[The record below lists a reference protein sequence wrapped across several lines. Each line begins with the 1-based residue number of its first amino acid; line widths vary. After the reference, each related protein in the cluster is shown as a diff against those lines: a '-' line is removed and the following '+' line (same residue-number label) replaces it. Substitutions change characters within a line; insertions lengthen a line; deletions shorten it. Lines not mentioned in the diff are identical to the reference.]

1 MPRIV
6 GYYSNLK
13 TSTSGTFFA
22 IPTPSYEQSDLL
34 LAIIAVDTGSG
45 VWSGSSGWSV
55 LSARTNTSQLSVLYK
70 IATASE
76 PDESPFQTTVAETF
90 NGCIISIRDVNV
102 TNPFGP
108 TNNFAMAT
116 QAAASKFQ
124 MPQITTSVANSLI
137 IYATSSSVAGVPS
150 IIEGPV
156 TLLNGEDGTA
166 QSSGVG
172 WGYKTGTGL
181 TPSNVTCSVIAT
193 GSGVKLALQ
202 VAPPS
207 SGATEIPAFCAS
219 DSSIYV
225 DPING
230 TTAYNGN
237 AAMATTFDT
246 NFYISICGV
255 TAADATL
262 AAQTDVGINSYHS
275 AARVT
280 SISNSKNWAGVALDL
295 AVANNVNVT
304 GKNVLVH
311 TGPSTPGQIQN
322 IGPATARKGIL
333 FGMRSTTSNWSTWHV
348 HGKGTPFGYQ
358 RDVPLI
364 INSLNTS
371 GLLQTTGSTNFSAID
386 VFGFAVSGGGV
397 GTTIWDFYS
406 LWVLDT
412 TTICGGSS
420 GTPINIPGIVLAASD
435 GHERKS
441 VVQQGGS
448 QAIIYQPIR
457 IGSGGTETTYLDL
470 DATAIEFPR
479 IYNRTTSQ
487 VNYCS
492 ANGVAGITYWAG
504 PSDTIKHRNSVISSL
519 SPYHWGFHSGSSLAA
534 TYDFSGLQVIG
545 AKPINPRS
553 GITLS
558 NTIFN
563 SCGEFNLRGMILDNC
578 TISSCI
584 DERALIVTSAT
595 EFASVTNCTFSD
607 NNKAIRFTFSGS
619 VTMDGNLFAGNT
631 YDIENASTGGTL
643 TIEAING
650 ANPGTFINV
659 SGGTT
664 VINNA
669 KTLELTDLQI
679 NSEVRVFSKPSY
691 VELAGV
697 ENSTDTFTYNYN
709 YTGDTTVDIV
719 IHNLGYQYI
728 LLEDITL
735 GSNGVSIPIQQQI
748 DRNYLNP

>member
-1 MPRIV
+1 MPKIV
-6 GYYSNLK
+6 GYSSNLQ

-45 VWSGSSGWSV
+45 VWSGSTGWSV
-55 LSARTNTSQLSVLYK
+55 LSARTNTSQLAVLYK
-70 IATASE
+70 IATATE

-90 NGCIISIRDVNV
+90 NGCIVSIRDVNV

-108 TNNFAMAT
+108 TNNFAMAN

-124 MPQITTSVANSLI
+124 MPQITTSVANSLL
-137 IYATSSSVAGVPS
+137 IYATCSSTAGVPS

-156 TLLNGEDGTA
+156 SLLNGEDGTA

-172 WGYKTGTGL
+172 WGYKTGTGV
-181 TPSNVTCSVIAT
+181 TPSDVTCSVIAT
-193 GSGVKLALQ
+193 GTGIKMVLQ
-202 VAPPS
+202 VSPPS
-207 SGATEIPAFCAS
+207 SGATEIPAFCAGDLS
-219 DSSIYV
+219 TYIE
-225 DPING
+225 PLNG

-246 NFYISICGV
+246 NFGPIICGV
-255 TAADATL
+255 TVSDATL
-262 AAQTDVGINSYHS
+262 AAVTDVGINSYHS
-275 AARVT
+275 AARAT
-280 SISNSKNWAGVALDL
+280 SLTSKNWAGVALDL
-295 AVANNVNVT
+295 AVGNNLNVA
-304 GKNVLVH
+304 GKNILVH

-322 IGPATARKGIL
+322 IGPATAKKGIL
-333 FGMRSTTSNWSTWHV
+333 VGMRSTAGNWSVWHV

-364 INSLNTS
+364 VNSSNTS
-371 GLLQTTGSTNFSAID
+371 GLLHTTGSTNFAAID

-397 GTTIWDFYS
+397 ATTNWDFYS
-406 LWVLDT
+406 MWMLNT
-412 TTICGGSS
+412 TTVCGGSS
-420 GTPINIPGIVLAASD
+420 STPIDIPGIVNAAAD

-448 QAIIYQPIR
+448 QAIIYQPLR

-479 IYNRTTSQ
+479 IYNRVTSQ

-492 ANGVAGITYWAG
+492 VDGVAGITYWAG
-504 PSDTIKHRNSVISSL
+504 ANDTIKHRNSVISSL
-519 SPYHWGFHSGSSLAA
+519 SPYHWGFHSGSSTSAI
-534 TYDFSGLQVIG
+534 YDFSGLQVIG
-545 AKPINPRS
+545 AKPINTRGQILLS
-553 GITLS
+553 GTV
-558 NTIFN
+558 FN
-563 SCGEFNLRGMILDNC
+563 ACGEINLNGMRFDQC
-578 TISSCI
+578 TISDSI
-584 DERALIVTSAT
+584 DTAALIITSTT
-595 EFASVTNCTFSD
+595 EFSGVTNCTFS
-607 NNKAIRFTFSGS
+607 NNNRAIKFTVSGS
-619 VTMDGNLFAGNT
+619 VTMDGSVFDGNT
-631 YDIENASTGGTL
+631 YDIENSSASGVL
-643 TIEAING
+643 TIEAVNG
-650 ANPGTFINV
+650 ANPSTYINTG
-659 SGGTT
+659 GGTT
-664 VINNA
+664 VINNS
-669 KTLELTDLQI
+669 KTLELTDLQT
-679 NSEVRVFSKPSY
+679 NSEVRIFSKPAY

-709 YTGDTTVDIV
+709 YTGDTNVDIV
-719 IHNLGYQYI
+719 VHHLQYQYI

>member
-6 GYYSNLK
+6 GYSSNLQ

-55 LSARTNTSQLSVLYK
+55 LSARTNTSQLAILYK

-76 PDESPFQTTVAETF
+76 PDESPFQTTVSETF

-116 QAAASKFQ
+116 QGAASKYQ
-124 MPQITTSVANSLI
+124 MPQITTSVANSML
-137 IYATSSSVAGVPS
+137 IYAVSNSAVSVPS
-150 IIEGPV
+150 LIEGPV
-156 TLLNGEDGTA
+156 SLLNGEDGTA
-166 QSSGVG
+166 QASGVG

-181 TPSNVTCSVIAT
+181 TPSNVTCSVVGT
-193 GSGVKLALQ
+193 GSGIKMVLQ
-202 VAPPS
+202 ISPPS
-207 SGATEIPAFCAS
+207 SGATEIPAFCAE
-219 DSSIYV
+219 DSSIYI
-225 DPING
+225 DPLNG
-230 TTAYNGN
+230 TTAFNSN

-246 NFYISICGV
+246 NFGVSICGV

-262 AAQTDVGINSYHS
+262 AAQADVGINSYHS

-280 SISNSKNWAGVALDL
+280 SISASKNWGGVALDL

-304 GKNVLVH
+304 GKNVIVH

-333 FGMRSTTSNWSTWHV
+333 FAMRSTAGNWSAWHV

-364 INSLNTS
+364 VNSQNATGILH
-371 GLLQTTGSTNFSAID
+371 TTGSTNFAAID
-386 VFGFAVSGGGV
+386 IFGFAVSGGGV
-397 GTTIWDFYS
+397 STTVWDFYS

-412 TTICGGSS
+412 TTVCGGSS
-420 GTPINIPGIVLAASD
+420 NTPIDIPGIVKAASD

-448 QAIIYQPIR
+448 QAIIYQPLR

-470 DATAIEFPR
+470 NATAIEFPR
-479 IYNRTTSQ
+479 IYNRVTSQ

-504 PSDTIKHRNSVISSL
+504 PSDTIKHRNSVVSSL
-519 SPYHWGFHSGSSLAA
+519 SPYHWGFHSGSSTIAS
-534 TYDFSGLQVIG
+534 YDFSGLQIIG
-545 AKPINPRS
+545 AKPINTIGQILLS
-553 GITLS
+553 G
-558 NTIFN
+558 TIFN
-563 SCGEFNLRGMILDNC
+563 ACGEINLRGMRLDQC
-578 TISSCI
+578 TISSSI
-584 DERALIVTSAT
+584 DTAALIITSTT
-595 EFASVTNCTFSD
+595 EFSGVTNCTFSS
-607 NNKAIRFTFSGS
+607 NNRAIRFTVSGS
-619 VTMDGNLFAGNT
+619 VTMDGNVFDGNT

-650 ANPGTFINV
+650 ANPVTYINI

-664 VINNA
+664 VINNS
-669 KTLELTDLQI
+669 KTLELTDLQLD
-679 NSEVRVFSKPSY
+679 SEVRIFSKPAY

-697 ENSTDTFTYNYN
+697 ENSTDTFIYNYN

-719 IHNLGYQYI
+719 VHHLEYQYI